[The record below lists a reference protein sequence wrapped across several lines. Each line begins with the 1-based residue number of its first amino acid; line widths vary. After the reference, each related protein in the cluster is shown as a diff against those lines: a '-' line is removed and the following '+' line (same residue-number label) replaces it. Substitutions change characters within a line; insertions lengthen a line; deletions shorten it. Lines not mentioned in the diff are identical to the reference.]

1 MYEIL
6 VQVIIVCFESYY
18 LIGLGVTGGFMT
30 ACAALILVQTA
41 AVMMVV
47 ALAASYVHEQVGTVA
62 NCEYL
67 DFNRSMFQT
76 GDVRI

>member
-1 MYEIL
+1 M
-6 VQVIIVCFESYY
+6 IIVCFESYY

-62 NCEYL
+62 NY
-67 DFNRSMFQT
+67 
-76 GDVRI
+76 